1 MSRTIVIT
9 GGGTGGHVFPMQ
21 AVGEALMSRGWSASD
36 LRYVGSRRGQDRALL
51 GDGPIAL
58 TTLPGRGLR
67 RSWRPRD
74 IALNVV
80 SAALLVGAWGR
91 AIYDLRRW
99 RGAVVVSVGG
109 YAAFAVDAAA
119 VLWRRPLVLVN
130 FDAVPGAV
138 HRLFARFAVARCE
151 AFGEDGPG
159 VSVTGTPLRAAI
171 EQVVRD
177 DGARREARARATPP
191 VEEGRNVVVV
201 MTGSLG
207 AGRVNRA
214 VSALA
219 SRWAHRRD
227 VTIFHVSGRRDYDAV
242 LGGVPVLD
250 GLDYRVLEFGDMAE
264 LWSLADVA
272 ICRAGAITVAE
283 LAALG
288 VPSVLVPLPGAP
300 DDHQTKN
307 AQRLVAAGGAV
318 LVPDAECTAERLSEV
333 LEALFDHDVLAAMSE
348 GARSLGREHAAD
360 AIARV
365 VATVAS

>member
-21 AVGEALMSRGWSASD
+21 AVGEALMAVGWSASD

-74 IALNVV
+74 VV
-80 SAALLVGAWGR
+80 VNLISVVLLVGAWCR
-91 AIYDLRRW
+91 AFSVLGRW
-99 RGAVVVSVGG
+99 RPAAVVSVGG
-109 YAAFAVDAAA
+109 YASFAVDAAA

-138 HRLFARFAVARCE
+138 HRLFARFAAARCE
-151 AFGEDGPG
+151 ASGLDAPG
-159 VSVTGTPLRAAI
+159 VTVTGTPLRASI
-171 EQVVRD
+171 EQVARD
-177 DGARREARARATPP
+177 DVAQRQARARVSPP
-191 VEEGRNVVVV
+191 VDDGRKVVVV

-207 AGRVNRA
+207 AARVNRA

-219 SRWAHRRD
+219 TRWAHRRD
-227 VTIFHVSGRRDYDAV
+227 ITIFHVTGRRDFDEVLAAV
-242 LGGVPVLD
+242 PALN
-250 GLDYRVLEFGDMAE
+250 GLDYRVLAFGDMEE

-307 AQRLVAAGGAV
+307 AQRLVAVGGAV
-318 LVPDAECTAERLSEV
+318 LVRDAECSAERLSDV
-333 LEALFDHDVLAAMSE
+333 LEPLLQHDVLAAMSA
-348 GARSLGREHAAD
+348 GARSLGRPRAAE

-365 VATVAS
+365 VATVAA